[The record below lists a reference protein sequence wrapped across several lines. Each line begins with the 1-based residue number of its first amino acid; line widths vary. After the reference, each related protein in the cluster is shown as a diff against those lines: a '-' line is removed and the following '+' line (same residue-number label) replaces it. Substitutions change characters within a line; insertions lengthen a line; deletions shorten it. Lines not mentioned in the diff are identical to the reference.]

1 MVDLNDVMAP
11 ASGVIS
17 REAERELVVVLPE
30 QGKFLVLNGTGAVAF
45 RLMDGQ
51 CTLEEMAAALGER
64 YGIPFDR
71 ARDDVLA
78 YMWYSIA
85 TQQTGDEWLRA
96 IAGSN
101 RDALAPRMTPADIAE
116 AQRRATEWRAKHG
129 G

>member
-1 MVDLNDVMAP
+1 MVDLALNDVLAP

-17 REAERELVVVLPE
+17 READKELVVVLPE

-64 YGIPFDR
+64 YRIPFDR

-78 YMWYSIA
+78 FA
-85 TQQTGDEWLRA
+85 TRLLERGAVYL
-96 IAGSN
+96 
-101 RDALAPRMTPADIAE
+101 
-116 AQRRATEWRAKHG
+116 TEG
-129 G
+129 